1 MRTIENVVIAGSGPA
16 GLTAAI
22 YTARAAL
29 EPLVL
34 EGHVP
39 GGQLIVCHEV
49 ENYPGLANP
58 ISGIELMDRFRN
70 QARRFGARFRS
81 EMVENVEKRDGVF
94 HLVTGSGTLETKT
107 LVIATGAQ
115 ARRLAI
121 PTEPKF
127 YGRGVSGCAVCDGP
141 FFRDKEVLVV
151 GGGNTA
157 MQDAV
162 FLTRFAAKVTIV
174 HRRERLRATP
184 VEVRKARENPRIEW
198 MIPWIVEEILGE
210 DSVAGVI
217 LRNPKTG
224 EQREVPCAGIFVA
237 IGHDPKAEVFKN
249 LVTTDEQGYIRI
261 EADST
266 RTSMPGVFACGDIC
280 DAIYRQAVLAAG
292 RGCMAAMDVERYLAG
307 EK

>member
-1 MRTIENVVIAGSGPA
+1 MPTMENVVIAGSGPA

-49 ENYPGLANP
+49 ENYPGLADP
-58 ISGIELMDRFRN
+58 ISGMELMDRFRH
-70 QARRFGARFRS
+70 QAQRFGARFHS
-81 EMVENVEKRDGVF
+81 EAVEKVERHDGVF
-94 HLVTGSGTLETKT
+94 RLVTGSRTIDTKT

-115 ARRLAI
+115 ARRLAL

-127 YGRGVSGCAVCDGP
+127 YGRGISGCAVCDGP

-157 MQDAV
+157 MQDAIY
-162 FLTRFAAKVTIV
+162 LTRFASKVTIV
-174 HRRERLRATP
+174 HRREHLRATP
-184 VEVRKARENPRIEW
+184 IEVHKARENPKIAW
-198 MIPWIVEEILGE
+198 MLPWIVEEILGQ
-210 DSVAGVI
+210 DAVAGAI
-217 LRNPKTG
+217 LRNRATG
-224 EQREVPCAGIFVA
+224 EKREVRCAGIFVA
-237 IGHDPKAEVFKN
+237 IGHDPKGDVFRN
-249 LVTTDEQGYIRI
+249 LVTTDEQGYIQV
-261 EADST
+261 ESGST

-280 DAIYRQAVLAAG
+280 DPIYRQAVLAAG
-292 RGCMAAMDVERYLAG
+292 RGCMAAMDVERYLAR

>member
-1 MRTIENVVIAGSGPA
+1 MPTIENVVIAGSGPA

-39 GGQLIVCHEV
+39 GGQLVVCHDV
-49 ENYPGLANP
+49 ENYPGLAEP
-58 ISGIELMDRFRN
+58 ISGMELMDRFRS
-70 QARRFGARFRS
+70 QAQRFGARFRS
-81 EMVENVEKRDGVF
+81 EAVEKVERHDGVF
-94 HLVTGSGTLETKT
+94 HLVTGSRTLETKT

-115 ARRLAI
+115 ARRLVV

-141 FFRDKEVLVV
+141 FFRDKEVLVI

-157 MQDAV
+157 IQDAIY
-162 FLTRFAAKVTIV
+162 LTRFSSKVTIV
-174 HRRERLRATP
+174 HRREQLRATP
-184 VEVRKARENPRIEW
+184 IEVQKARSNAKIEW
-198 MIPWIVEEILGE
+198 MIPWIVEEILGH
-210 DSVAGVI
+210 DCVTGVV

-224 EQREVPCAGIFVA
+224 EKREVRCAGVFVA
-237 IGHDPKAEVFKN
+237 IGHDPKGDVFRH
-249 LVTTDEQGYIRI
+249 LVTTNEDGYIQV
-261 EADST
+261 ESCST
-266 RTSMPGVFACGDIC
+266 RTSMPGVFACGDIS
-280 DAIYRQAVLAAG
+280 DPIYRQAVLAAG